1 MKNKIGSIINYFVAF
16 CYVVIGII
24 YLIKDSFMPYHQKAV
39 SLQWSQI
46 DLNIQFLIL
55 ALMRAVSAGFILMGL
70 IIIWL
75 QMEFFRTK
83 LRWISSLILISV
95 TVFSLIQI
103 YATMIVRLNTPGN
116 PPTTLILAGL
126 LLIVIGF
133 VFNRKSLSDIS
144 SSQ

>member
-1 MKNKIGSIINYFVAF
+1 
-16 CYVVIGII
+16 
-24 YLIKDSFMPYHQKAV
+24 MPYHQKAV

-46 DLNIQFLIL
+46 DMNIQFLIL
-55 ALMRAVSAGFILMGL
+55 ALMRAVSAGYILMGL

-75 QMEFFRTK
+75 QIEFFKTK
-83 LRWISSLILISV
+83 LRWIPSLILISV

-116 PPTTLILAGL
+116 PPTTLILTGL